1 MFLETLITL
10 LLAQQPFG
18 PVPFTVAPIGP
29 TQAEVGLLMDPPRT
43 LIINDQ
49 FEVISMN
56 GEEATCQEESEI

>member
-1 MFLETLITL
+1 MFLENLIIL

-29 TQAEVGLLMDPPRT
+29 TQAEVGLLSDPPRT

-49 FEVISMN
+49 FEVISIN